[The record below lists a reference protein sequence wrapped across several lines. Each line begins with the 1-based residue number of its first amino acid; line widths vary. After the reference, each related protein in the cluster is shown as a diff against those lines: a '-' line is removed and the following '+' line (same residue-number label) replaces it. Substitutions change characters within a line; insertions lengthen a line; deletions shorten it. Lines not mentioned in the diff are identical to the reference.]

1 MIILYICIFSSH
13 LTAHRFLTEK
23 SLEGVRQCS
32 TWGAFDW
39 LSNLTIE
46 NIMVFGSNSRI
57 GYLLLLL
64 LLLPSY
70 LDETTS
76 LEPHP
81 SCSVWFDWHGMI
93 KTLNPMTLNPKEHT
107 WISCIKS
114 FGLDHPQGLNFG
126 WTMLVSIKYL
136 EDYKNTWAPH
146 SCEWN
151 FVWWW
156 WFEFLQIKF
165 HSYENIEWHCM

>member
-1 MIILYICIFSSH
+1 MIIIIYLLYLLFTLDSPLILDRKIFWRCVQQW
-13 LTAHRFLTEK
+13 LTR
-23 SLEGVRQCS
+23 
-32 TWGAFDW
+32 GAFDR

-57 GYLLLLL
+57 GYLL

-81 SCSVWFDWHGMI
+81 SCSVWFDWHRMI
-93 KTLNPMTLNPKEHT
+93 KTLNPMTLTPKERT

-136 EDYKNTWAPH
+136 EDYKNTWG
-146 SCEWN
+146 STL
-151 FVWWW
+151 V
-156 WFEFLQIKF
+156 
-165 HSYENIEWHCM
+165 